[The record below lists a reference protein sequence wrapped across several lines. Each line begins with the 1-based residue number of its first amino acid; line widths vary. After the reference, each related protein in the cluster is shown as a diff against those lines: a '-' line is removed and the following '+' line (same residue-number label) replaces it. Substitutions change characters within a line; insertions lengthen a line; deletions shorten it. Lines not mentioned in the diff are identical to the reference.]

1 MDNELRDK
9 IRTAISDAWCDKG
22 KDQTFGKFL
31 DDSADAIDALY
42 QAHYAEMAEKEGLEL
57 RDSEIWDVSQ
67 KVYKSNKH
75 KALPDGSMQILEIN
89 AIVDAELVKVMP
101 WHEAKVAEAVKETQK
116 SIANVLMN
124 SIALEFTMEPEIV
137 TIRLPIKY
145 IESLKGGK

>member
-1 MDNELRDK
+1 MDKELRERM
-9 IRTAISDAWCDKG
+9 RTAILDAWNDKG

-42 QAHYAEMAEKEGLEL
+42 QAHYAEKAEKEGLRPDNPYDKPIHSDNSIFIL
-57 RDSEIWDVSQ
+57 
-67 KVYKSNKH
+67 KVIEAK
-75 KALPDGSMQILEIN
+75 DGFDKGVAATL
-89 AIVDAELVKVMP
+89 AKVMP
-101 WHEAKVAEAVKETQK
+101 WHEAKVEVAVKETQK

-124 SIALEFTMEPEIV
+124 SIALEFKMEPDIV